1 MFLSVALT
9 RVVPTIVSLSHRE
22 GPESRQLEPFELA
35 IWERIYGTLAVA
47 DREASVILHTILQSV
62 HPTNHPTEPHHDPSL
77 ALMQPLSPEKTRETL
92 DILTPEMH
100 AMVVEANIKNH
111 TSGPIQ
117 TAWRSALATTSKQA
131 PAESIMDLNTYT
143 TVKEELPRTPNSLWD
158 EVEGEEDT
166 EEHGPRIGS
175 PSMSRSVSV
184 SPTLRREAL
193 SSKAED
199 APNQTKT
206 PSPGRHSSG
215 PSAGEF

>member
-9 RVVPTIVSLSHRE
+9 RVVPTIVSLSHKE

-35 IWERIYGTLAVA
+35 IWERIHGTLAVA

-62 HPTNHPTEPHHDPSL
+62 NPANHPTEAHHDPSL

-117 TAWRSALATTSKQA
+117 TAWKSALATSKQP
-131 PAESIMDLNTYT
+131 PAESTVDQNTYT

-158 EVEGEEDT
+158 EIEGEEDT

-175 PSMSRSVSV
+175 PSKSSSV

-206 PSPGRHSSG
+206 PSPGRNSSG